1 MRSMQL
7 SNQEL
12 ETLIN
17 IMAGRTVPSMLS
29 DRVRN
34 RFAKKLIRMQREL
47 DTDLQ
52 YRIVE
57 LSQAEIDNRC

>member
-1 MRSMQL
+1 MHSMQL

-29 DRVRN
+29 DRTRN
-34 RFAKKLIRMQREL
+34 RFAKKLVRMQREL
-47 DTDLQ
+47 GTDLQ
-52 YRIVE
+52 ARIVE
-57 LSQAEIDNRC
+57 LSQAEIDNRF

>member
-1 MRSMQL
+1 MHSMQL
-7 SNQEL
+7 SSQEL

-29 DRVRN
+29 DRTRN

-52 YRIVE
+52 AHIVE
-57 LSQAEIDNRC
+57 LSQAEIDNRS

>member
-1 MRSMQL
+1 MQL

-29 DRVRN
+29 DGTRN
-34 RFAKKLIRMQREL
+34 RLARKLIRMQREQA
-47 DTDLQ
+47 TDLQ
-52 YRIVE
+52 DRIVE

>member
-1 MRSMQL
+1 MQL

-29 DRVRN
+29 DRTRN
-34 RFAKKLIRMQREL
+34 RFAKKLVRMQREL
-47 DTDLQ
+47 GTDLQ
-52 YRIVE
+52 AHIVE

>member
-1 MRSMQL
+1 MQL

-29 DRVRN
+29 DRTRN
-34 RFAKKLIRMQREL
+34 RFATKLIRMQREL

-57 LSQAEIDNRC
+57 LSQAEIDNRS